1 MEISQ
6 QEIGGINVI
15 GLSGKMMGSPDESTF
30 AKLLDELAEKGE
42 SKVVLDLSR
51 LVWMNSRGLGVCI
64 GGLTRLR
71 NRGGDLRLAA
81 VPKTVGSIL
90 EKCNVQSLFRIFPS
104 VDEAV
109 KSF

>member
-6 QEIGGINVI
+6 QDVGGIKVI

-30 AKLLDELAEKGE
+30 SRLLDELAEKGE
-42 SKVVLDLSR
+42 SKVVLDLSQ
-51 LVWMNSRGLGVCI
+51 LVWMNSRGLGDCI

-90 EKCNVQSLFRIFPS
+90 EKCKVLNLFQIFTS